1 MVWNY
6 YENRGMMKNTHLIR
20 TFTIYSLIAF
30 ALMGTVLSFVIYKH
44 IKDDKL
50 ANIEEAAQV
59 TVKAVVNNNL
69 QRSDFS
75 TQITSTKSTQ
85 ISSSVI
91 EAMSL
96 YDVESITFVNK
107 NKEVILSE
115 NSDFAGD
122 QVQDS
127 NYLDKVLN
135 AEVSF
140 AFSDSY
146 KSTIAN
152 GTSEG
157 EIVINLYEPIIYDG
171 TVEGVCVMQI
181 PYQSVI
187 AHADMLLQ
195 IIALTISSGLFIL
208 FLLLIGVLYKTSK
221 TMLKQN
227 DELIEQKT
235 EIKISYNKLD
245 DSYKCTVLALSNAV
259 DARDPYTAGHS
270 MRVSKISLL
279 ISEEMKM
286 TDEDSRILEYA
297 ALFHDIGKIG
307 IPDDILNKREKL
319 TDDEYNLIKNHPDI
333 GVNILGEI
341 AFLLNSLP
349 LIKHHHERF
358 DGKGYP
364 SGIIGEEI
372 PLCARIIAIADT
384 YDAMTSD
391 RPYRRGFSHAAAV
404 QEILENKGAQ
414 FDGTLV
420 DVFMKIEGRIKD
432 LA

>member
-1 MVWNY
+1 
-6 YENRGMMKNTHLIR
+6 MKNNHLIR
-20 TFTIYSLIAF
+20 TFTFYSLIAF
-30 ALMGTVLSFVIYKH
+30 ALMGIVLSFVIYNH

-59 TVKAVVNNNL
+59 TIKTVVINNL
-69 QRSDFS
+69 QRADFS
-75 TQITSTKSTQ
+75 TQITSTKSAQ

-91 EAMSL
+91 EALSL
-96 YDVESITFVNK
+96 YDVESITFVNN
-107 NKEVILSE
+107 NKEVIMSE
-115 NSDFAGD
+115 NSDFTGD
-122 QVQDS
+122 LVQDS

-135 AEVSF
+135 TEVPF

-146 KSTIAN
+146 RSTN
-152 GTSEG
+152 VYGTSKG
-157 EIVINLYEPIIYDG
+157 EIVINLYEPIVLDG
-171 TVEGVCVMQI
+171 TVEGVCVLQI

-187 AHADMLLQ
+187 SHANMLLQ
-195 IIALTISSGLFIL
+195 VIALTISGGLLVL
-208 FLLLIGVLYKTSK
+208 FLMLIGILYKTSK

-227 DELIEQKT
+227 DELIEQKR
-235 EIKISYNKLD
+235 EIEISYKKLD

-279 ISEEMKM
+279 ISEELKM

-307 IPDDILNKREKL
+307 IPDDILNKKGKL
-319 TDDEYNLIKNHPDI
+319 TDHEYTLIKNHPEI
-333 GVNILGEI
+333 GVSILGGI
-341 AFLLNSLP
+341 AFLLNALP
-349 LIKHHHERF
+349 VIKHHHERF

-364 SGIIGEEI
+364 SGLKSEEI

-391 RPYRRGFSHAAAV
+391 RPYRRGFNHDTAV

-414 FDGTLV
+414 FDGMLV
-420 DVFMKIEGRIKD
+420 DVFMKIEGRIRD

>member
-1 MVWNY
+1 
-6 YENRGMMKNTHLIR
+6 MMKNNHLIR
-20 TFTIYSLIAF
+20 TFTLYSLIAF
-30 ALMGTVLSFVIYKH
+30 ALMGIVLSFVIYNH

-69 QRSDFS
+69 QRSDFT
-75 TQITSTKSTQ
+75 TQITSTKSAQ
-85 ISSSVI
+85 IRSSAI
-91 EAMSL
+91 EALSL
-96 YDVESITFVNK
+96 YGIESITFVNN
-107 NKEVILSE
+107 NKEVIMSE
-115 NSDFAGD
+115 NSDFTGD

-127 NYLDKVLN
+127 NYLDIVLN
-135 AEVSF
+135 AEVPF

-146 KSTIAN
+146 RSTNVN
-152 GTSEG
+152 GTSKG
-157 EIVINLYEPIIYDG
+157 ELVFNLYEPIVFDG
-171 TVEGVCVMQI
+171 TVVGVCILQI

-187 AHADMLLQ
+187 AHSNMLLLV
-195 IIALTISSGLFIL
+195 IVLTISGGLLVL
-208 FLLLIGVLYKTSK
+208 FLMLIGILYKTSK
-221 TMLKQN
+221 TMLMQN
-227 DELIEQKT
+227 DELIEQKR
-235 EIKISYNKLD
+235 EIEISYKKLD

-279 ISEEMKM
+279 ISGELEM
-286 TDEDSRILEYA
+286 TDEDSQILEYA

-307 IPDDILNKREKL
+307 ITDDILNKKGKL
-319 TDDEYNLIKNHPDI
+319 TDDEYKLIKKHPDI
-333 GVNILGEI
+333 GVNILGGI
-341 AFLLNSLP
+341 DFLMDALP
-349 LIKHHHERF
+349 MIKHHHERF

-364 SGIIGEEI
+364 CGIKGEEI

-391 RPYRRGFSHAAAV
+391 RPYRRGFSHDTAV
-404 QEILENKGAQ
+404 QEIFENKGAQ
-414 FDGTLV
+414 FDGMLV